1 MPAMPVG
8 RVWCAKCV
16 FVCARASMLAE
27 SQDSACRH
35 ESNGISSHHP
45 IQGACS
51 SPQIRPNSD
60 LSCLCPLPWLM
71 ASDSRAGTCA
81 CVLEHGCSQSRKTR
95 HAAINMIAYSHAPLP
110 EGPVPCL
117 KHVQTP
123 KSHPTSPPSGAWQ
136 ATAGLRC
143 VREDSF
149 GWRGVESADVGFKM
163 RGTGNRLM
171 TTE

>member
-1 MPAMPVG
+1 VWRSLGGEIFYMPAMPVG

-60 LSCLCPLPWLM
+60 LSCCCPPLWLM
-71 ASDSRAGTCA
+71 ASDSRAEMCA

-95 HAAINMIAYSHAPLP
+95 HAAMNMTAYSHAPLP

-117 KHVQTP
+117 KHAHTP

-143 VREDSF
+143 AREDS
-149 GWRGVESADVGFKM
+149 V
-163 RGTGNRLM
+163 N
-171 TTE
+171 